1 MFRCRKG
8 DWRWRFVSEAA
19 ADEVGDPLDRTG
31 AQIVQRRRETRFD
44 RCVWRRDGFYFKH
57 ETLLSPALSDRWKMR
72 YRPRTTQ
79 EFASIML
86 LKHCGIPVVEPVGCG
101 GNGRSSLL
109 ITREKT
115 GFITVREQLRRF
127 EAAGETP
134 PEAFLAGWSAMTAM
148 LFRNRI
154 FFPDFHYGNILCR
167 WPDGDFVIVDPQ
179 GVKRRFV
186 DVAKRRLKMIR
197 RQYGEF
203 FGESPKAVVQ
213 KMLAAMLPGGEPEA
227 LYRELLIQIAAYI
240 RTHALADRRRLEA
253 FRRGKFSRVVD
264 GVEWRLDAAG
274 EPLSREG
281 TEALALTPEQAA
293 LFWERDWRFSLFYLP
308 MLRIV
313 GRDAPSGVLYRR
325 CAGPGEVTEAE
336 RRELLERVEIAGFD
350 PGEFVCR
357 RDLRGRARLEDIG
370 PR

>member
-19 ADEVGDPLDRTG
+19 AEEVGDPLDMTG
-31 AQIVQRRRETRFD
+31 AQMVQRRRETRFD

-57 ETLLSPALSDRWKMR
+57 ETLLSSGLSDRWKMR
-72 YRPRTTQ
+72 FRPRTTQ

-86 LKHCGIPVVEPVGCG
+86 LKRCGVPVVEPVGCG
-101 GNGRSSLL
+101 GDGHSSIL

-115 GFITVREQLRRF
+115 GFITVREQLHRF

-134 PEAFLAGWSAMTAM
+134 PEAFLAGWSAVTAA
-148 LFRNRI
+148 LFRNRV

-167 WPDGDFVIVDPQ
+167 WPAGDFAIVDPQ
-179 GVKRRFV
+179 GAERRFT
-186 DVAKRRLKMIR
+186 DVEKGRLRMIR
-197 RQYGEF
+197 RQYGEI
-203 FGESPKAVVQ
+203 FGENAREVVQ
-213 KMLAAMLPGGEPEA
+213 TMLATMLPGGEPEA
-227 LYRELLIQIAAYI
+227 LYRRLLIDAAAYT
-240 RTHALADRRRLEA
+240 RAHALAKRRRLEN
-253 FRRGKFSRVVD
+253 FRRGKYTRVVD
-264 GVEWRLDAAG
+264 GVECRLDAAG

-281 TEALALTPEQAA
+281 TEALALAPERAV

-308 MLRIV
+308 LLRIV
-313 GRDAPSGVLYRR
+313 GRDVSSGVLYRQ

-336 RRELLERVEIAGFD
+336 RRDLQERVELAGFD
-350 PGEFVCR
+350 PCEFVCR